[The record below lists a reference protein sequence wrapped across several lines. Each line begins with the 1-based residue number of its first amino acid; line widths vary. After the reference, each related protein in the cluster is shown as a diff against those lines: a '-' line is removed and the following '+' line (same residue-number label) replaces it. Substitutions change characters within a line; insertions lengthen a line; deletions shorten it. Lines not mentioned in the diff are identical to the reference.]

1 MDKKFFIA
9 ITSHKG
15 SKFRES
21 QREYLTRDNNGK
33 FIIYYFI
40 GDPSLDKEYVV
51 DEKNSI
57 VYLRVAD
64 NYESLPMKTY
74 GSVKFAL
81 ENFSDQIYGL
91 LKTDDDIE
99 LDLGKIY
106 PYLQEHKEIP
116 YCGITTKITD
126 PNNLSYWHMGKCES
140 EELNRTPLKVQ
151 LAEYCA
157 GGGYYLN
164 LDSMQKIV
172 GSRHMYEGMIF
183 EDASTGHVLNSYGI
197 YPLHV
202 DLPAKG
208 FNWEGIAPAPP
219 APPAPPTR
227 ASQNV
232 PPGMPV

>member
-15 SKFRES
+15 SRFRES
-21 QREYLTRDNNGK
+21 QREYLNRDNNGK
-33 FIIYYFI
+33 LLIYYFI
-40 GDPSLDKEYVV
+40 GDPSLEEEYGV
-51 DEKNSI
+51 DEENNV

-74 GSVKFAL
+74 GAVKFAL
-81 ENFSDQIYGL
+81 ENFQDQIYGL

-99 LDLGKIY
+99 LDLSKIY
-106 PYLQEHKEIP
+106 PYLQEHKDVP

-140 EELNRTPLKVQ
+140 EELNRTPQRVP

-164 LDSMQKIV
+164 LDSMKKIV
-172 GSRHMYEGMIF
+172 DSLHMYEGMIF

-197 YPLHV
+197 YPLTV
-202 DLPAKG
+202 DLTVNG
-208 FNWEGIAPAPP
+208 FKWDGIAPPIPP
-219 APPAPPTR
+219 SRTNK
-227 ASQNV
+227 NV
-232 PPGMPV
+232 PPGTPEYL

>member
-15 SKFRES
+15 SRFRES
-21 QREYLTRDNNGK
+21 QREYLNRDNNGK

-40 GDPSLDKEYVV
+40 GDPSLEEEYRV
-51 DEKNSI
+51 DEENNV

-74 GSVKFAL
+74 GAVKFTL
-81 ENFSDQIYGL
+81 ENFQDQIYGI

-99 LDLGKIY
+99 LDLSKIY
-106 PYLQEHKEIP
+106 PYLQDHKDVP

-140 EELNRTPLKVQ
+140 EVLNRTPHGVP

-164 LDSMQKIV
+164 LDSMKKIV
-172 GSRHMYEGMIF
+172 DSRHMYEGMIF
-183 EDASTGHVLNSYGI
+183 EDASTGYVLNSYGI

-202 DLPAKG
+202 DLTVKG
-208 FNWEGIAPAPP
+208 FRWEGIATAPP
-219 APPAPPTR
+219 VPPVRT
-227 ASQNV
+227 SQNV
-232 PPGMPV
+232 SPGMPV

>member
-21 QREYLTRDNNGK
+21 QREHLLKSNSGE

-40 GDPSLDKEYVV
+40 GDLSMKEEYRV
-51 DEKNSI
+51 DEENNV
-57 VYLRVAD
+57 VYLRVPD
-64 NYESLPMKTY
+64 NYESLPLKTY
-74 GSVKFAL
+74 GAVKFAL
-81 ENFSDQIYGL
+81 DNYSDEIHGL

-99 LDLGKIY
+99 LNLEKIRQ
-106 PYLQEHKEIP
+106 YLLIHKDIP

-140 EELNRTPLKVQ
+140 EVLNRTPHRVP

-172 GSRHMYEGMIF
+172 DSRSMYDGMIF
-183 EDASTGHVLNSYGI
+183 EDATTGYVLNSHGI
-197 YPLHV
+197 YPKTV
-202 DLPAKG
+202 DLTIWG
-208 FNWEGIAPAPP
+208 FKWDGIVPP
-219 APPAPPTR
+219 RLETKITG
-227 ASQNV
+227 NV
-232 PPGMPV
+232 PPIK

>member
-1 MDKKFFIA
+1 VDKKFFIA

-21 QREYLTRDNNGK
+21 QREHLLKSNSGE

-40 GDPSLDKEYVV
+40 GDSSMKEEYRV
-51 DEKNSI
+51 DEENNV
-57 VYLRVAD
+57 VYLRVPD
-64 NYESLPMKTY
+64 NYESLPLKTY
-74 GSVKFAL
+74 GAVKFAL
-81 ENFSDQIYGL
+81 DNYSDEIHGL

-99 LDLGKIY
+99 LNLEKIRQ
-106 PYLQEHKEIP
+106 YLLIHKDIP

-140 EELNRTPLKVQ
+140 EVLNRTPHRVP

-172 GSRHMYEGMIF
+172 DSRPMYDGMIF
-183 EDASTGHVLNSYGI
+183 EDATTGYVLNSHGI
-197 YPLHV
+197 YPKTV
-202 DLPAKG
+202 DLTIWG
-208 FNWEGIAPAPP
+208 FKWDGIVPP
-219 APPAPPTR
+219 RLETKITG
-227 ASQNV
+227 NV
-232 PPGMPV
+232 PPIK